1 MAAYLVVDT
10 KIKNDE
16 AYEEYKLRAKVIVES
31 YGGEYLARGG
41 NTTAPENELWTPTRL
56 VVVRFPSRQNAEDFL
71 SSDEYTPVKAIRHK
85 NAETTM
91 CIIDGMELRNSASPW
106 AGQFLWQSF

>member
-1 MAAYLVVDT
+1 MAVYMVVDT
-10 KIKNDE
+10 KIKNPE
-16 AYEEYKLRAKVIVES
+16 AYEEYKIKAKPIVES

-41 NTTAPENELWTPTRL
+41 YTSVPENELWTPTRL

-71 SSDEYTPVKAIRHK
+71 SSDEYAPVKAIRNK

-91 CIIDGMELRNSASPW
+91 CIIDGI
-106 AGQFLWQSF
+106 

>member
-1 MAAYLVVDT
+1 MVDK

-16 AYEEYKLRAKVIVES
+16 AYEESKLRAKLIVES

-41 NTTAPENELWTPTRL
+41 NTTVPENELWTSTRL
-56 VVVRFPSRQNAEDFL
+56 VVIRLPSRQ
-71 SSDEYTPVKAIRHK
+71 

-91 CIIDGMELRNSASPW
+91 CIIDGM
-106 AGQFLWQSF
+106 

>member
-1 MAAYLVVDT
+1 MVAYLVVDT
-10 KIKNDE
+10 KIKNGE
-16 AYEEYKLRAKVIVES
+16 AYEEYKLRAKPIVES

-71 SSDEYTPVKAIRHK
+71 NSDEYAPVKAIRNK

-91 CIIDGMELRNSASPW
+91 CIIDGI
-106 AGQFLWQSF
+106 

>member
-1 MAAYLVVDT
+1 MVDK

-16 AYEEYKLRAKVIVES
+16 AYEESKLRAKLIVES

-41 NTTAPENELWTPTRL
+41 NTTAPENELWTSTRL
-56 VVVRFPSRQNAEDFL
+56 VVIRLPSRQ
-71 SSDEYTPVKAIRHK
+71 

-91 CIIDGMELRNSASPW
+91 CIIDGM
-106 AGQFLWQSF
+106 

>member
-16 AYEEYKLRAKVIVES
+16 AYEEYKLRAKLIVES
-31 YGGEYLARGG
+31 YCGEYLARGG

-56 VVVRFPSRQNAEDFL
+56 VVIRFPSRQTLKIF
-71 SSDEYTPVKAIRHK
+71 
-85 NAETTM
+85 
-91 CIIDGMELRNSASPW
+91 SAPMSTLP
-106 AGQFLWQSF
+106 

>member
-16 AYEEYKLRAKVIVES
+16 AYEEYKLRAKLIVES

-41 NTTAPENELWTPTRL
+41 NTTAP
-56 VVVRFPSRQNAEDFL
+56 
-71 SSDEYTPVKAIRHK
+71 
-85 NAETTM
+85 
-91 CIIDGMELRNSASPW
+91 
-106 AGQFLWQSF
+106 